1 MNEDLIKILS
11 ESNKDIDN
19 QKLMDYISGKLS
31 AEEKHEMEKLLV
43 DSDFMNDAA
52 EGLEQ
57 FKNPKDLSAFVDQLN
72 AGLNK
77 QLDKKRRRKEKRKLK
92 DQSWVYLTIII
103 ILMLAILGY
112 IVIKKLSN

>member
-11 ESNKDIDN
+11 DSNKDIDN

-43 DSDFMNDAA
+43 DSEFMNDAA
-52 EGLEQ
+52 EGLEK
-57 FKNPKDLSAFVDQLN
+57 FNNPRDLTVFVEQLN
-72 AGLNK
+72 AGLVK

-92 DQSWVYLTIII
+92 DQTWVYLSIII
-103 ILMLAILGY
+103 ILMLAVLGY
-112 IVIKKLSN
+112 IVIKKLIN

>member
-1 MNEDLIKILS
+1 MNEDLLKILAN
-11 ESNKDIDN
+11 SNKDIDN

-31 AEEKHEMEKLLV
+31 AEDKHELEKQMV
-43 DSDFMNDAA
+43 DSDFMGDAA

-57 FKNPKDLSAFVDQLN
+57 FKNKPALSAFVDQLN
-72 AGLNK
+72 AGLHK

-92 DQSWVYLTIII
+92 DQQWVYLAVII

-112 IVIKKLSN
+112 IVIKKLVA

>member
-43 DSDFMNDAA
+43 DSDFANDAA

-57 FKNPKDLSAFVDQLN
+57 FNNPKDLTVFVDQLN
-72 AGLNK
+72 AGLHK
-77 QLDKKRRRKEKRKLK
+77 QLDKKRKRKEKRKLK

-103 ILMLAILGY
+103 ILMLAVLGY
-112 IVIKKLSN
+112 IVIKKLVS